1 MSLANGRIRINI
13 EREIRSVI
21 QLEAEALARAS
32 KAVDSSY
39 ARAVKLMLSCR
50 GKIIV
55 TGMGKSGLIAQ
66 KVAATLSSTGT
77 PALYLHPADAMH
89 GDLGTIQRRDV
100 ILAFGKS
107 GESEEINLLIPAL
120 RKIGAKLIAVIA
132 NPSSLLARS
141 ADLTVV
147 IPVEREA
154 CPLNLAPTS
163 STTAALAVGDALAVA
178 LMKIRAFKPS
188 HFALFHPGGSL
199 GKRLTLRV
207 ADLMRSGEDNPVVRP
222 EDGIPAMLVEMTRK
236 HCGAA
241 SVVDK
246 KGRLLGLVTDY
257 DIRRALTLGGDWM
270 KRSIT
275 EIMNPRP
282 KTVFS
287 DELAYEAGQM
297 MSSPQKPLNLL
308 PVLDRRSRRA
318 VGMIRLH
325 EIRARGL

>member
-1 MSLANGRIRINI
+1 MSAANGRVRINI

-21 QLEAEALARAS
+21 QLEAEALSQAS

-39 ARAVKLMLSCR
+39 AKAVKLMLSCR

-89 GDLGTIQRRDV
+89 GDVGTIQRRDV
-100 ILAFGKS
+100 VLAFGKS
-107 GESEEINLLIPAL
+107 GESEEINLLIPAM
-120 RKIGAKLIAVIA
+120 RKIGTKLIAVIA

-154 CPLNLAPTS
+154 CPLNLAPTA

-178 LMKIRAFKPS
+178 LMKIRAFKPH

-207 ADLMRSGEDNPVVRP
+207 ADLMRSGADNPVVRLD
-222 EDGIPAMLVEMTRK
+222 DGIPAMLVEMTRK

-257 DIRRALTLGGDWM
+257 DIRRALTQGGNWM
-270 KRSIT
+270 KRSIKD
-275 EIMNPRP
+275 IMNPRP
-282 KTVFS
+282 KTVFA
-287 DELAYEAGQM
+287 DDLAYEAGQL
-297 MSSPQKPLNLL
+297 MSSPKKPFNLL
-308 PVLDRRSRRA
+308 PVLDRRSRRV